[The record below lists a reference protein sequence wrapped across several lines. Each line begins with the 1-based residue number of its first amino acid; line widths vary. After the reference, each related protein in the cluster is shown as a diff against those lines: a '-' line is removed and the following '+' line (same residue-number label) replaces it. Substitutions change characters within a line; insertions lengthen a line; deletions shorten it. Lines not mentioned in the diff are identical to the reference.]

1 MIESEPGCSRKK
13 ILRSSRK
20 SNNTEPDGVTEEVEL
35 NSKTNSNLSILDRVS
50 KQSIKSKMNIEAN
63 KETIIS
69 DLHEIEIETN
79 ENITLEF
86 DKENH
91 DPEINQEEIKE
102 NPEKRIK
109 TENNKKILELKP
121 QEDKKMSIIIE
132 RCQYCKQKLNND
144 IKLYQ
149 GHPNG
154 AIEEQIALTDPK
166 LCLFIGDEFFID
178 ESDERPQ
185 NKLTHFR

>member
-1 MIESEPGCSRKK
+1 MTESEPGCSRKK

-20 SNNTEPDGVTEEVEL
+20 RNNTDLDGVTEEVEL
-35 NSKTNSNLSILDRVS
+35 NSKISSDPSILDRVS
-50 KQSIKSKMNIEAN
+50 KQSIKSRMNTEAN
-63 KETIIS
+63 KEAIS
-69 DLHEIEIETN
+69 DLHEIELETN
-79 ENITLEF
+79 GNITLEF

-91 DPEINQEEIKE
+91 DLEINQEEIKE

-109 TENNKKILELKP
+109 TKINKKMFELKP
-121 QEDKKMSIIIE
+121 QDKKMSVITE
-132 RCQYCKQKLNND
+132 RCEYCKQKLNND

-166 LCLFIGDEFFID
+166 LCLFIGDESFID